1 MTADDMIENGREAA
15 ILALYRRLE
24 PREQRAFEDALL
36 RWVAGGQPFDEAME
50 EFLVECGVPCAEARK
65 QVREALAETRDGD
78 WRAVLN

>member
-1 MTADDMIENGREAA
+1 MTADDMVENGREAA
-15 ILALYRRLE
+15 FLAFYRRLG
-24 PREQRAFEDALL
+24 PRDQRALEDALL
-36 RWVAGGQPFDEAME
+36 RRIDGGQPFDEAME